1 MSQEITLQQAAERAH
16 QIEVICALAEDY
28 PSMMTDSESGA
39 IIGLL
44 KRLSGEVCVFLSD
57 EQERRTLISNEKN
70 AEGYMCNK
78 TTPDAAEEA
87 MQILIRALVDVT
99 HMVEIMERKSQSEH
113 DKRKLKTIKIIAKN
127 SLIKVTD
134 ILNEDIKRI
143 REKICDA

>member
-57 EQERRTLISNEKN
+57 EQERRTLISNEKKC
-70 AEGYMCNK
+70 GGVHVHK
-78 TTPDAAEEA
+78 TTPDAAA
-87 MQILIRALVDVT
+87 AALTTLMHALIDISVIADRA
-99 HMVEIMERKSQSEH
+99 HKHAARESECIFH
-113 DKRKLKTIKIIAKN
+113 YLAFVQLKADQALDKAGKIIMAD
-127 SLIKVTD
+127 VQ
-134 ILNEDIKRI
+134 EVHH
-143 REKICDA
+143 A

>member
-28 PSMMTDSESGA
+28 PGMMTDSESGA

-70 AEGYMCNK
+70 AEGYTMCNK
-78 TTPDAAEEA
+78 TTPDAAA
-87 MQILIRALVDVT
+87 
-99 HMVEIMERKSQSEH
+99 
-113 DKRKLKTIKIIAKN
+113 
-127 SLIKVTD
+127 
-134 ILNEDIKRI
+134 
-143 REKICDA
+143 

>member
-28 PSMMTDSESGA
+28 PGMMTDSESGA

-70 AEGYMCNK
+70 AEGTC
-78 TTPDAAEEA
+78 A
-87 MQILIRALVDVT
+87 
-99 HMVEIMERKSQSEH
+99 
-113 DKRKLKTIKIIAKN
+113 IKPHRTQPPPH
-127 SLIKVTD
+127 SL
-134 ILNEDIKRI
+134 R
-143 REKICDA
+143 

>member
-28 PSMMTDSESGA
+28 PGMMTDSESGA

-44 KRLSGEVCVFLSD
+44 KRLSGEVCVFLID

>member
-1 MSQEITLQQAAERAH
+1 MQ
-16 QIEVICALAEDY
+16 
-28 PSMMTDSESGA
+28 
-39 IIGLL
+39 
-44 KRLSGEVCVFLSD
+44 
-57 EQERRTLISNEKN
+57 
-70 AEGYMCNK
+70 NK

-99 HMVEIMERKSQSEH
+99 HMVESMERKSQSEH

-134 ILNEDIKRI
+134 LLNEDIKRI